1 MFEKMNDDVK
11 SWDETARLLYEK
23 GQNEAAE
30 EVAKKALQNALNE
43 HDFATQAT
51 AFNTIGITYLNR
63 THYEKAIHY
72 FLQAE
77 QTLRMLDDKNQLLP
91 CLVNIAIVLNTQKRY
106 EEAIGYYQKALAI
119 VGEDETMQ
127 KAQILNGL
135 ANVLHNSAQNN
146 EALALFLK
154 VKAIS
159 EKHHSA
165 FGIAMGAKNASA
177 SLIELSRYNEAIQ
190 LSKLAIEV
198 SKKNEFVELYIG
210 AVQTLAE
217 ANMGNQKYEDAI
229 SILQE
234 ILPDTIKFNND
245 YINRHHYRLLYQCYK
260 QLRSSE
266 YALHYLE
273 LWEEIDKKLNNAER
287 IKIVNQLHIQY
298 ESEKKELELKKAQI
312 QQKETEIAA
321 LKSRM
326 NPHFLFNALGNI
338 QKMLYANQNA
348 EAIHVIENFSS
359 LTREILQQSQIE
371 WITVRREINM
381 LRAYI
386 ELAKN
391 QLPKDFSYIISGE
404 EACAYFEIP
413 PLLLQ
418 PIVENAI
425 QHGLRHK
432 EGDKKLQI
440 LFELISEDEL
450 KVIIEDNGI
459 GRTKASIINA
469 QRFNHQS
476 FALKSIEERIKLLK
490 ERKSME
496 VEYEVIDMVHS
507 AEPLGTKTIFTFK
520 YINE

>member
-1 MFEKMNDDVK
+1 MFETMNEDVK

-30 EVAKKALQNALNE
+30 EIAKKALENAFNE
-43 HDFATQAT
+43 QDLASQAT

-63 THYEKAIHY
+63 TLYEKAIHY

-119 VGEDETMQ
+119 VGEHETMQ

-154 VKAIS
+154 VKSIS
-159 EKHHSA
+159 EKYHSA
-165 FGIAMGAKNASA
+165 FGIAMGARNAA
-177 SLIELSRYNEAIQ
+177 ACLIELAQYDEAYATAEQAWQIASTNHFAELAVGAAQSMAEAALKKGNNEHALQLLKDSLPQTIQ
-190 LSKLAIEV
+190 L
-198 SKKNEFVELYIG
+198 
-210 AVQTLAE
+210 
-217 ANMGNQKYEDAI
+217 
-229 SILQE
+229 
-234 ILPDTIKFNND
+234 ND
-245 YINRHHYRLLYQCYK
+245 DYNLRYHYWLLYQANK
-260 QLRSSE
+260 QLNQTNQ
-266 YALHYLE
+266 ALHYHE
-273 LWEEIDKKLNNAER
+273 WWSEVDKRMNDAER
-287 IKIVNQLHIQY
+287 IKTVNQLHIQY
-298 ESEKKELELKKAQI
+298 ETEKKEVALQRAIL

-348 EAIHVIENFSS
+348 EAIHAIENFSS
-359 LTREILQQSQIE
+359 LTREILQQSQTE
-371 WITVRREINM
+371 WITVKREISM

-386 ELAKN
+386 ELAKH
-391 QLPKDFSYIISGE
+391 QLSKDFSYQISGE

-432 EGDKKLQI
+432 EGEKKLHI
-440 LFELISEDEL
+440 SFEWISEDEL
-450 KVIIEDNGI
+450 KVIVEDNGI
-459 GRTKASIINA
+459 GRAKASIINA

-496 VEYEVIDMVHS
+496 VEYEVIDMMHC
-507 AEPLGTKTIFTFK
+507 AEPRGTKTIFTFK